1 MLESDQWGSQ
11 ASLQSS
17 DEDIGY
23 QGIDIHDTDLEL
35 ESDYSVHT
43 SDSDFIDPQDDSYN
57 IGDYDD

>member
-43 SDSDFIDPQDDSYN
+43 RLTVISLTLKTTLI
-57 IGDYDD
+57 I